1 MDSQEVGAMLEECH
15 RAVSA
20 AGLVLEPKEEAKL
33 NFQRHRESL
42 SVELSML
49 LQEAVMMRWPFVP
62 EKWQYKQSVTSQDKV
77 NLKDLI
83 SQHLPQLLALLK
95 VSILAREPQWAA
107 GVVFLMDRF
116 LYWTD
121 ESSRLLKITKLLHRH
136 YPGTPIAPQLVIRQA
151 RVYLN
156 DGCWIYQ
163 SDSDRTLIQA
173 VSVQVR
179 GQVLQ
184 KLGLWLEAAELIW
197 TSLVGYYA
205 LPQPDKKGI
214 GTSLGILA
222 NILVSMNDRDFHA
235 FKTNPGI
242 DLCFLGNNGHRL
254 LSAAEAAK
262 MAVVYSQYASLYVLT
277 NVVTQ
282 GTCLLSYSFSV
293 ECPPSDKH
301 SFLLQAKEAF
311 EIGLLTKTG
320 GDMVTSKQELHT
332 FLKAAYSLTV
342 SHKWLG
348 TPQKTV
354 DQARLVCR
362 EALEKFYAYC
372 HADSQERDALCTGVM
387 SLITQVKN
395 LLRVNPFLNSDKG
408 SFIPDS
414 YRDVVEE
421 RAVRFTLDGFS
432 QVMGRF
438 RQYHTSVCEA
448 SEASCRRKHEGP
460 QSGLCITALGTTATA
475 PNTECTTENHNPQK
489 ATHKEELHR
498 DKAPNASCLAPK
510 LPQEQEL
517 CTTMGSTEELP
528 SNSYNKMALKSLSSS
543 LGSSFEKVSLNSTGS
558 PLGSSGNKDSSVP
571 DKVNME
577 YLCGPNC
584 LTKVSEDG
592 LENGSESKSKT
603 RKRDGLSAQAGS
615 NSSTRVTSSSST
627 NSDVEQFEMI
637 DEQSLIETVETEECH
652 SGGASVS
659 VKPTGD
665 RVVMH
670 PGYQNKSR
678 TSSFNSIGDSL
689 DSQSSWQKL
698 SLSDTSHEA
707 AAVPQIRSAA
717 PAAVN
722 EHRGPTFNVDQEAET
737 EEDTESPH
745 PIGPNSAAAYHKIPP
760 QLGSE
765 GLIPEQCL
773 STEIDSSYE
782 MVEKE
787 IGHIVNNTE
796 PCAGEKQIPSHPNSS
811 CYTCLKHSI
820 MGGLVPENQYVL
832 TEEDYNSL
840 LAGMCHGC
848 LLKRLQSDM
857 KFKLGKQKSAYSAL
871 LLKYSRASG
880 LWTSRET
887 YVYIG
892 EPIGKQGQQRMALW
906 VQFLH
911 QEERLSSYVGKEY
924 LEPKGIQFH
933 LSDVERQMTAQYYVT
948 EFNKRLYKEKV
959 TAQIFFIPS
968 EVLLILDGDEV
979 VDCVTVEPY
988 MLGDFVK
995 LTNNTTKVDKRF
1007 KASEYGIAF
1016 GHFTYQF
1023 SGCQEVV
1030 VDLQGWVTANGK
1042 GLTYL
1047 TDPQIHSLR
1056 TPKGATNFA
1065 ERGVRYF
1072 LKDQHG
1078 PECNSICDLLS
1089 LDKLQ

>member
-1 MDSQEVGAMLEECH
+1 MCQ
-15 RAVSA
+15 
-20 AGLVLEPKEEAKL
+20 
-33 NFQRHRESL
+33 
-42 SVELSML
+42 
-49 LQEAVMMRWPFVP
+49 
-62 EKWQYKQSVTSQDKV
+62 
-77 NLKDLI
+77 
-83 SQHLPQLLALLK
+83 ALLK
-95 VSILAREPQWAA
+95 ASILAREPQWAA
-107 GVVFLMDRF
+107 SVVFLMDRF

-156 DGCWIYQ
+156 DGKLQKAEYILSSLINTSGATGCWIYQ

-222 NILVSMNDRDFHA
+222 NILVSMNDGDFHA

-242 DLCFLGNNGHRL
+242 DLCFLENDGHRL

-372 HADSQERDALCTGVM
+372 HADSQQRDALCTGVM
-387 SLITQVKN
+387 SLITQVKI

-448 SEASCRRKHEGP
+448 SEASCRRKHEGH
-460 QSGLCITALGTTATA
+460 QAGLCITALGTTATA
-475 PNTECTTENHNPQK
+475 PNTECATENHKPQK
-489 ATHKEELHR
+489 ATHKEEQSTLL
-498 DKAPNASCLAPK
+498 LAPR

-517 CTTMGSTEELP
+517 CTTLGSTEELP
-528 SNSYNKMALKSLSSS
+528 SNSYNKMSLKSL
-543 LGSSFEKVSLNSTGS
+543 
-558 PLGSSGNKDSSVP
+558 
-571 DKVNME
+571 
-577 YLCGPNC
+577 
-584 LTKVSEDG
+584 
-592 LENGSESKSKT
+592 
-603 RKRDGLSAQAGS
+603 RS

-627 NSDVEQFEMI
+627 HTGSDVEQFEMI
-637 DEQSLIETVETEECH
+637 DEQSLIETVETEEECRR
-652 SGGASVS
+652 
-659 VKPTGD
+659 PTGD
-665 RVVMH
+665 GVVTH
-670 PGYQNKSR
+670 PEYQDKSR
-678 TSSFNSIGDSL
+678 TSSFSSIGDSL
-689 DSQSSWQKL
+689 GSQSSWQKL
-698 SLSDTSHEA
+698 SLSDTSREA
-707 AAVPQIRSAA
+707 AAVPQI
-717 PAAVN
+717 
-722 EHRGPTFNVDQEAET
+722 
-737 EEDTESPH
+737 DTGSPH
-745 PIGPNSAAAYHKIPP
+745 PFGPNSAAAYHRRPP

-787 IGHIVNNTE
+787 IGHI
-796 PCAGEKQIPSHPNSS
+796 IPSHPNHS
-811 CYTCLKHSI
+811 CYTCLKHGI

-832 TEEDYNSL
+832 TEEDYIAL

-848 LLKRLQSDM
+848 MLKRLQSDM

-892 EPIGKQGQQRMALW
+892 EPIGKQGQQRIALW

-968 EVLLILDGDEV
+968 EVLL
-979 VDCVTVEPY
+979 
-988 MLGDFVK
+988 
-995 LTNNTTKVDKRF
+995 
-1007 KASEYGIAF
+1007 
-1016 GHFTYQF
+1016 
-1023 SGCQEVV
+1023 
-1030 VDLQGWVTANGK
+1030 
-1042 GLTYL
+1042 
-1047 TDPQIHSLR
+1047 
-1056 TPKGATNFA
+1056 
-1065 ERGVRYF
+1065 VR
-1072 LKDQHG
+1072 H
-1078 PECNSICDLLS
+1078 
-1089 LDKLQ
+1089 